1 VPDLQLIPRPPL
13 REQLSPRRIGRLEGN
28 AGICVHERAGLSLA
42 LITARQAM
50 RKICIDKLRASH
62 DLEPPAAPRIIHGKG
77 LSLAWSG
84 PECWLA
90 ITSEQ
95 PDLEGSLKTILGN
108 SASIVDLTD
117 ARVVLRIEGPSTRAL
132 LAKGLPIDLHSRV
145 FTPGDTAMTQL
156 AHIAIQLWQ
165 VDEKP
170 AFDLVTPRATARDV
184 FHWLTISAAEFG
196 LDVSPVESKMS

>member
-1 VPDLQLIPRPPL
+1 VPDLQLTPRTPL
-13 REQLSPRRIGRLEGN
+13 REQLSPRRIGRLDGY
-28 AGICVHERAGLSLA
+28 AGISVHERTGLSLA
-42 LITARQAM
+42 LITARRAM
-50 RKICIDKLRASH
+50 RKNCIEKLRAAY
-62 DLEPPAAPRIIHGKG
+62 DLEPPATTRIIHGRR

-90 ITSEQ
+90 IASGQ
-95 PDLEGSLKTILGN
+95 PDLETILKTILGN
-108 SASIVDLTD
+108 AASVVELTD
-117 ARVVLRIEGPSTRAL
+117 ARVTLRVEGPRTRAL
-132 LAKGLPIDLHSRV
+132 LAKGVPIDLHPRV

-170 AFDLVTPRATARDV
+170 TFDLVTPRATARDV

-196 LDVSPVESKMS
+196 LDVSPVESKMG